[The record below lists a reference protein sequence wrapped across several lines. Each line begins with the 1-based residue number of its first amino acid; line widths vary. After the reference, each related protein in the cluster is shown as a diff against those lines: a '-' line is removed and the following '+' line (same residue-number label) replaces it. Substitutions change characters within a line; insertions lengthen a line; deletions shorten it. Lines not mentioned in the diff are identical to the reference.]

1 MKRREFISLLGGA
14 AATWPLAARAQRP
27 SLPVVGIL
35 FGIAANAPITQN
47 AIAAL
52 RQGLNGAGFTE
63 GENVTIEYRWA
74 ENQYDRLPALA
85 TDLANRR
92 VAVIV
97 AIGAP
102 AAAAAKSATTQVP
115 IVFYMGE
122 DPVNLGLVPS
132 LNHPGGNV
140 TGVAYLSSAVLE
152 KRLELLHEL
161 VPQATVIA
169 TLINPKNPNAEI
181 STKDAQKAASA
192 LGLQIHT
199 VSAGSEVEL
208 ETAFAALKPLQARAL
223 LIAPDGFFNAQADLL
238 TRLAARHA
246 MPASHEI
253 GAFARLGGLISYG
266 GSITEGQRQTGAYAG
281 QILKGAKP
289 ADLPILQPT
298 KFELVINLKTAKA
311 LGLDVPL
318 QLQQRADEVVE

>member
-1 MKRREFISLLGGA
+1 MKRREFITLIGGA
-14 AATWPLAARAQRP
+14 AAWPLAARAQRP

-35 FGIAANAPITQN
+35 FGIAPHAPIAQN
-47 AIAAL
+47 AIAAI
-52 RQGLNGAGFTE
+52 RHGLNGAGFIE

-85 TDLANRR
+85 TDLAKRR

-132 LNHPGGNV
+132 LNRPGGNV

-152 KRLELLHEL
+152 KRVELLHEL
-161 VPQATVIA
+161 VPQVAVIA

-181 STKDAQKAASA
+181 STKDAQRAASA

-199 VSAGSEVEL
+199 VSAGNEVEL

-238 TRLAARHA
+238 AKLATRHA

-253 GAFARLGGLISYG
+253 GAFARLGGLVSYG

-298 KFELVINLKTAKA
+298 KFELVINLKAAKV
-311 LGLDVPL
+311 LGISVPPTL
-318 QLQQRADEVVE
+318 LARADEVIE